1 MMSRACPPLRQAQ
14 RASHPERLLG
24 FTLVEV
30 LVALVIVALGM
41 SALLGTMGSAADTA
55 AYLRD
60 KTFAQWIALNH
71 LAEVRLTK
79 NPPSKGTSDGEVEY
93 AGRRWRW
100 SQEVTALDFPGML
113 RVDVKVQQSDTPAGK
128 DAPWM
133 AQVTGVSS
141 DSLASPVENSDYLE
155 YAPNLPGAPGTTNP
169 LGTPATP
176 GGLNPAGNTTTP
188 TTPTPTPTPKGLGSP

>member
-1 MMSRACPPLRQAQ
+1 MSR
-14 RASHPERLLG
+14 HPSRGSYTAG

-30 LVALVIVALGM
+30 LVALFIVALGM

-71 LAEVRLTK
+71 LAEVRLAQ
-79 NPPSKGTSDGEVEY
+79 NLPNKGTSDGEVEY

-113 RVDVKVQQSDTPAGK
+113 RVDVNVQQSDTAAGK
-128 DAPWM
+128 KAPWM
-133 AQVTGVSS
+133 AQATGVLG
-141 DSLASPVENSDYLE
+141 DSLTSPKLNSDYLE
-155 YAPNLPGAPGTTNP
+155 YSPIQQGGTPGTTKP
-169 LGTPATP
+169 LGTQPTPSGGTNGTGPTIAPATPATP
-176 GGLNPAGNTTTP
+176 A
-188 TTPTPTPTPKGLGSP
+188 PTPQGLGSP

>member
-1 MMSRACPPLRQAQ
+1 
-14 RASHPERLLG
+14 
-24 FTLVEV
+24 
-30 LVALVIVALGM
+30 M
-41 SALLGTMGSAADTA
+41 SALLSTMGSSADTA

-71 LAEVRLTK
+71 LAETRLAK
-79 NPPSKGTSDGEVEY
+79 NPPSKGTNDGEVEY

-141 DSLASPVENSDYLE
+141 DSLSSPVENSDYLE
-155 YAPNLPGAPGTTNP
+155 YAPGAPGATSP
-169 LGTPATP
+169 LGTPTTTP

-188 TTPTPTPTPKGLGSP
+188 TPTPAPTPKGLGSP

>member
-1 MMSRACPPLRQAQ
+1 MSHAFPPLRRTQ
-14 RASHPERLLG
+14 RACSLG

-41 SALLGTMGSAADTA
+41 SALLGTMGSSADTA

-71 LAEVRLTK
+71 LAEVRLAQ

-100 SQEVTALDFPGML
+100 SQEVSALDFPGML

-133 AQVTGVSS
+133 AQATGVLG
-141 DSLASPVENSDYLE
+141 DSLAPPKENSDYLE
-155 YAPNLPGAPGTTNP
+155 YAPNLPPGAPGTTNP
-169 LGTPATP
+169 LGTPTTP
-176 GGLNPAGNTTTP
+176 GGLNPAGGTTA
-188 TTPTPTPTPKGLGSP
+188 TPTPTPAPTPQGLGSP